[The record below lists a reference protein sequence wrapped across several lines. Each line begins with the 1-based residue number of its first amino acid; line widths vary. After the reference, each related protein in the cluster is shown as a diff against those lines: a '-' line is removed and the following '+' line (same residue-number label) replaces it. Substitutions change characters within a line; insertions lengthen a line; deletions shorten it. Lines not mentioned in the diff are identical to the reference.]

1 MTDPA
6 ASRRFICRACKEI
19 HYIWAAR
26 CSSCHS
32 LGGLALHTGAS
43 AAMPTLVDPE
53 EEDLPSLGEISP
65 RRLQRPDDLATRR
78 QAIAAKS
85 DLDRSCSVVIDLT
98 DDRDDIL
105 RISEVSAAD
114 HDRRLTL
121 IEPLDRVLG
130 GGLVVG
136 GSILV
141 SGGPGAGKSTLL
153 SQMIASVCRPDR
165 SPCEVVL
172 WASAEET
179 PAHIKLRA
187 ERIGVAGSS
196 IEVYAQKRDVDRI
209 IAHAKKMRVEV
220 LVVDSIQ
227 TIVTHDLDSL
237 AGSQLQ
243 CMECAR
249 RLDQFGKETGTS
261 VVIISQI
268 NKSGQTAGPNALQH
282 LVDATFSIEKSTEFE
297 NIRYLRAEKNRF
309 GSVTEVGAF
318 EMLNNGM
325 IPADEKEL
333 AMRDPD
339 RDAMLPIAQELLQQ
353 FLELGGVLD
362 DGLRDRIAGRLDLT
376 PRGSA
381 R

>member
-1 MTDPA
+1 MNDPA
-6 ASRRFICRACKEI
+6 TARRFVCRACGEI
-19 HYIWAAR
+19 HFIWAAR

-32 LGGLALHTGAS
+32 LGGLALQTGTFTP
-43 AAMPTLVDPE
+43 MPVLVAPPEEGPAPPE
-53 EEDLPSLGEISP
+53 EEPVP
-65 RRLQRPDDLATRR
+65 RRPQRADELATRR
-78 QAIAAKS
+78 QAIAYSKS
-85 DLDRSCSVVIDLT
+85 DLDLVVDLT
-98 DDRDDIL
+98 DDRDDII
-105 RISEVSAAD
+105 RISELSAAD
-114 HDRRLTL
+114 HARRSTF

-136 GSILV
+136 GSVLV
-141 SGGPGAGKSTLL
+141 SGGPGAGKTTLL
-153 SQMIASVCRPDR
+153 SQMIALVRKPNG

-179 PAHIKLRA
+179 PGHIRLRA
-187 ERIGVAGSS
+187 ERIGVARSNVE
-196 IEVYAQKRDVDRI
+196 IYAQKRNVDRI

-227 TIVTHDLDSL
+227 TIITDDLDSL
-237 AGSQLQ
+237 AGSMVQ

-249 RLDQFGKETGTS
+249 RLDQFGKETGAS

-282 LVDATFSIEKSTEFE
+282 LVDATFSIEKSTDFE

-318 EMLNNGM
+318 EMCNSGM
-325 IPADEKEL
+325 IPADEQEL
-333 AMRDPD
+333 ASRDPD
-339 RDAMLPIAQELLQQ
+339 RDAMLPIAQELLQR

-362 DGLRDRIAGRLDLT
+362 DGLRIRIAGRLDLT
-376 PRGSA
+376 PRGLP
-381 R
+381 

>member
-1 MTDPA
+1 MIDSAPT
-6 ASRRFICRACKEI
+6 RRFTCRACGEI
-19 HYIWAAR
+19 HFIWAAR
-26 CSSCHS
+26 CASCHS
-32 LGGLALHTGAS
+32 LEGLTLHIGTDKLV
-43 AAMPTLVDPE
+43 PVLVDPD
-53 EEDLPSLGEISP
+53 EEDLPSQET
-65 RRLQRPDDLATRR
+65 RVKRADELASRR
-78 QAIAAKS
+78 QAIAVKGS
-85 DLDRSCSVVIDLT
+85 SSVPVDLT
-98 DDRDDIL
+98 DDREDIVRVSDL
-105 RISEVSAAD
+105 SASEYA
-114 HDRRLTL
+114 RRSTR

-130 GGLVVG
+130 GGLVIG
-136 GSILV
+136 ESILV

-153 SQMIASVCRPDR
+153 SQMVASVCRPDG
-165 SPCEVVL
+165 SPCQVVL

-179 PAHIKLRA
+179 PAHIRLRA
-187 ERIGVAGSS
+187 ERIGIANSS
-196 IEVYAQKRDVDRI
+196 VEIYAQKWDVDRI

-220 LVVDSIQ
+220 LVVDSVQ
-227 TIVTHDLDSL
+227 TIMTHALDSM

-249 RLDQFGKETGTS
+249 RLDKFGKETGTS

-333 AMRDPD
+333 ALRDPD
-339 RDAMLPIAQELLQQ
+339 RDAMLPIAQELLQL
-353 FLELGGVLD
+353 FMELGGELD
-362 DGLRDRIAGRLDLT
+362 DGLRDRIGGRLDLT
-376 PRGSA
+376 PRGS

>member
-1 MTDPA
+1 MYDSAP
-6 ASRRFICRACKEI
+6 SRRFICRACGEI
-19 HYIWAAR
+19 HFIWAAR
-26 CSSCHS
+26 CVSCHS
-32 LGGLALHTGAS
+32 LEGLALHTGS
-43 AAMPTLVDPE
+43 NTPIPVLVDPE
-53 EEDLPSLGEISP
+53 EEDLPIPEAVAP
-65 RRLQRPDDLATRR
+65 KHTQRSDELATRR
-78 QAIAAKS
+78 QSLAKN
-85 DLDRSCSVVIDLT
+85 DPVTIDLT
-98 DDRDDIL
+98 DDREDIV
-105 RISEVSAAD
+105 RISELRASD
-114 HDRRLTL
+114 HARRLTL

-136 GSILV
+136 GSVLV
-141 SGGPGAGKSTLL
+141 SGGPGAGKTTLL
-153 SQMIASVCRPDR
+153 SQMIASVCRPDG
-165 SPCEVVL
+165 SACQVVL

-179 PAHIKLRA
+179 PAHIRLRA

-196 IEVYAQKRDVDRI
+196 VEIYAQKRDVDRI

-227 TIVTHDLDSL
+227 TIVTHDLDSM

-282 LVDATFSIEKSTEFE
+282 LVDATFSIEKSTEFD

-318 EMLNNGM
+318 EMGDKGM
-325 IPADEKEL
+325 IPADEQEL
-333 AMRDPD
+333 ARRDPD
-339 RDAMLPIAQELLQQ
+339 HDTMLPIAQELLQR
-353 FLELGGVLD
+353 FLERGGVLD

-376 PRGSA
+376 PRGS

>member
-1 MTDPA
+1 VA
-6 ASRRFICRACKEI
+6 
-19 HYIWAAR
+19 
-26 CSSCHS
+26 
-32 LGGLALHTGAS
+32 
-43 AAMPTLVDPE
+43 V
-53 EEDLPSLGEISP
+53 
-65 RRLQRPDDLATRR
+65 
-78 QAIAAKS
+78 
-85 DLDRSCSVVIDLT
+85 DLT
-98 DDRDDIL
+98 DDCDDIV
-105 RISEVSAAD
+105 RISDLRAAD
-114 HDRRLTL
+114 HARRLTL

-136 GSILV
+136 GSVLM
-141 SGGPGAGKSTLL
+141 SGGPGAGKTTLL
-153 SQMIASVCRPDR
+153 SQMISSVCRPDG
-165 SPCEVVL
+165 SPCQVVL

-179 PAHIKLRA
+179 PAHIRLRA

-196 IEVYAQKRDVDRI
+196 VEIYAQKRDVDRI

-227 TIVTHDLDSL
+227 TIVTLDLDSM

-282 LVDATFSIEKSTEFE
+282 LVDATFSIEKSTEFD

-318 EMLNNGM
+318 EMCNNGM
-325 IPADEKEL
+325 IPADEQEL
-333 AMRDPD
+333 ARRDPD
-339 RDAMLPIAQELLQQ
+339 HDTMLPIAQELLQR
-353 FLELGGVLD
+353 FLELGGMLD

-376 PRGSA
+376 ARGS

>member
-6 ASRRFICRACKEI
+6 TRRFICRTCGEI
-19 HYIWAAR
+19 HFIWAAR
-26 CSSCHS
+26 CASCHS
-32 LGGLALHTGAS
+32 LEGLALHTGS
-43 AAMPTLVDPE
+43 NTPVPVLVDPE
-53 EEDLPSLGEISP
+53 EEDLPIPEVLRKHTP
-65 RRLQRPDDLATRR
+65 RADELATRR
-78 QAIAAKS
+78 QALAQS
-85 DLDRSCSVVIDLT
+85 DPVTVDLT
-98 DDRDDIL
+98 DDHADIV
-105 RISEVSAAD
+105 RISELRASD
-114 HDRRLTL
+114 HARRITL

-136 GSILV
+136 GSVLV
-141 SGGPGAGKSTLL
+141 SGGPGAGKTTLL
-153 SQMIASVCRPDR
+153 SQMIASVCRPDGL
-165 SPCEVVL
+165 PCQVVL

-179 PAHIKLRA
+179 PAHIRLRA

-196 IEVYAQKRDVDRI
+196 VEIYAQKRDVDRI

-220 LVVDSIQ
+220 LVIDSIQ
-227 TIVTHDLDSL
+227 TIVTLDLDSM

-318 EMLNNGM
+318 EMCNNGM
-325 IPADEKEL
+325 IPADEQEL
-333 AMRDPD
+333 ARRDPD
-339 RDAMLPIAQELLQQ
+339 HDTMLPIAQELLQQ
-353 FLELGGVLD
+353 VLELGGVLD
-362 DGLRDRIAGRLDLT
+362 AGLRDRIAGRLDLT
-376 PRGSA
+376 PRGE